1 MPDDPADQPV
11 NEHPAAEAPVP
22 QTPEEALA
30 DARAGFDEI
39 SSILEQALAD
49 DDLAAEAAETARRR
63 ADER

>member
-11 NEHPAAEAPVP
+11 SEQPADDASVP